1 MPGAVPR
8 AARAQARAGQCGR
21 GAGGGAPRL
30 GAGLWRAGVWQD
42 AGCGRSVAV
51 AGRSRSPAPWRT
63 MTAMVSGAGPLP
75 LRELPPAPVSLGRD
89 AERRVAAVRGPGGD
103 CPDARGPEGRRG

>member
-1 MPGAVPR
+1 
-8 AARAQARAGQCGR
+8 
-21 GAGGGAPRL
+21 
-30 GAGLWRAGVWQD
+30 
-42 AGCGRSVAV
+42 
-51 AGRSRSPAPWRT
+51 